1 MSLIEEALRKQRE
14 ETTQSSHESTPL
26 KLAGVTPPPPLPEQD
41 SPVEEPPAQRRSW
54 VLLAAIGGIGL
65 LLVITLI
72 WLFFFGMKLWQS
84 PKTRAPA
91 TVADT
96 ASRPAAAPTGTAA
109 FAIAQNRTMSNAPAA
124 THTATVAVSVEA
136 PSTNPALP
144 AAPATPS
151 AVAVQTVAGSP
162 FPPRDAP
169 SVKFVATTNLTTTL
183 TARPEAVVWP
193 KLVISGFI
201 STARGSHGA
210 AIVNGQMVAPGDTIE
225 GVRVIAVDK
234 HGVQFRYGSE
244 TQTLAVGGTT
254 E

>member
-14 ETTQSSHESTPL
+14 ETEQSSHGSTPL
-26 KLAGVTPPPPLPEQD
+26 KLAGATPPPPLPEQD
-41 SPVEEPPAQRRSW
+41 LPVEEPPAQRRSW
-54 VLLAAIGGIGL
+54 FLLAAIGGISL
-65 LLVITLI
+65 LLVIALI
-72 WLFFFGMKLWQS
+72 WLFFFGMRLWRS
-84 PKTRAPA
+84 PKTGAPA
-91 TVADT
+91 TVAVT
-96 ASRPAAAPTGTAA
+96 AGHPVAAPTGTVALA
-109 FAIAQNRTMSNAPAA
+109 VPESRAMSNAPVA
-124 THTATVAVSVEA
+124 THTATVAVSVEE

-144 AAPATPS
+144 TVPATPS
-151 AVAVQTVAGSP
+151 AIAVPTATGSLQA
-162 FPPRDAP
+162 PPREALL
-169 SVKFVATTNLTTTL
+169 VKLGATTNLAT
-183 TARPEAVVWP
+183 RPEAVVWP